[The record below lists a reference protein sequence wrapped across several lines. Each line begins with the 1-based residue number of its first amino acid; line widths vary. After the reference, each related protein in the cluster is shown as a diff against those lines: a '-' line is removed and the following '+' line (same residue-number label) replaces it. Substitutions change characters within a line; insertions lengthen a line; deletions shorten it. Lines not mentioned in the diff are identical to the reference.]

1 MHFLGIDGGGTKTDF
16 LLLNEEGN
24 TVRQRRIG
32 TISYKQIGMDNTVWV
47 LRENIKEILGGIQ
60 EKVYICIAFPNW
72 GESAGNDI
80 LFSQR
85 LHEITSFPVKVVNDS
100 MAGWAGSLGLQEG
113 INLVAGTGSIVYGR
127 NKNGEEARAGGWCEL
142 FSDEGSCY
150 WLGIKALELFTKE
163 SDGRAE
169 KGTLLEIFRAYF
181 CLKEDFDIIDIFEKE
196 YKNDRTKIA
205 SIQKQLYQAAVS
217 GDVEAQKLYI
227 SAAQELAALIKTVYR
242 KLKFQR
248 EIAVS
253 YSGGLF
259 HTRELI
265 LNPLQEQLAAS
276 GLYLCMPKYMPVQ
289 GAALL
294 AAWEYRKEEAF
305 IERILKGLKA

>member
-1 MHFLGIDGGGTKTDF
+1 MYHTDKCRIF
-16 LLLNEEGN
+16 F
-24 TVRQRRIG
+24 RRIK
-32 TISYKQIGMDNTVWV
+32 TRKQDFI
-47 LRENIKEILGGIQ
+47 RNIK
-60 EKVYICIAFPNW
+60 N
-72 GESAGNDI
+72 
-80 LFSQR
+80 
-85 LHEITSFPVKVVNDS
+85 
-100 MAGWAGSLGLQEG
+100 
-113 INLVAGTGSIVYGR
+113 
-127 NKNGEEARAGGWCEL
+127 
-142 FSDEGSCY
+142 
-150 WLGIKALELFTKE
+150 
-163 SDGRAE
+163 
-169 KGTLLEIFRAYF
+169 YF
-181 CLKEDFDIIDIFEKE
+181 FEKE

>member
-1 MHFLGIDGGGTKTDF
+1 MI
-16 LLLNEEGN
+16 
-24 TVRQRRIG
+24 
-32 TISYKQIGMDNTVWV
+32 V
-47 LRENIKEILGGIQ
+47 L
-60 EKVYICIAFPNW
+60 
-72 GESAGNDI
+72 
-80 LFSQR
+80 
-85 LHEITSFPVKVVNDS
+85 
-100 MAGWAGSLGLQEG
+100 
-113 INLVAGTGSIVYGR
+113 
-127 NKNGEEARAGGWCEL
+127 
-142 FSDEGSCY
+142 
-150 WLGIKALELFTKE
+150 
-163 SDGRAE
+163 
-169 KGTLLEIFRAYF
+169 
-181 CLKEDFDIIDIFEKE
+181 
-196 YKNDRTKIA
+196 
-205 SIQKQLYQAAVS
+205 
-217 GDVEAQKLYI
+217 
-227 SAAQELAALIKTVYR
+227 KTVYR